1 MTLTR
6 PHPNATAEYVQG
18 LEARYVLQ
26 VYRRAPVVFT
36 HGQGVYLYDT
46 DGRAYLD
53 FISGVGVSAL
63 GHAHPGLA
71 RAVAEQATTLLHTSN
86 LFFHPLQGEV
96 ARRLAELTG
105 LERTFLCN
113 SGTEAN
119 EACLKFARRYWASQ
133 GVSGRT
139 GFVAFEHGFAGRSL
153 GSLSVTWEPHYRA
166 PFEPLVPGVT
176 FVNPDDRAALRRAV
190 TDTTAAVIVEPIQ
203 GEGGVRPIARETAAA
218 IGEVCASTGTLLI
231 ADEVQSGMGRTGV
244 PFHSSA
250 LGLAPDLIAV
260 GKALGA
266 GVPVGAA
273 VMSARVARAVS
284 PGDHGSTYGGNLL
297 ACRAALVVL
306 DELAGGLLDHVK
318 ATGAHCRARLEALAA
333 RAPAVREVRG
343 AGLMWGLALDREA
356 APVVAAAREQ
366 GLLVNATAGSVVRL
380 LPPLVVTTAEVDDA
394 VARLEQALT
403 AVTRRAS

>member
-1 MTLTR
+1 
-6 PHPNATAEYVQG
+6 
-18 LEARYVLQ
+18 
-26 VYRRAPVVFT
+26 
-36 HGQGVYLYDT
+36 
-46 DGRAYLD
+46 
-53 FISGVGVSAL
+53 
-63 GHAHPGLA
+63 
-71 RAVAEQATTLLHTSN
+71 
-86 LFFHPLQGEV
+86 
-96 ARRLAELTG
+96 
-105 LERTFLCN
+105 
-113 SGTEAN
+113 
-119 EACLKFARRYWASQ
+119 
-133 GVSGRT
+133 
-139 GFVAFEHGFAGRSL
+139 
-153 GSLSVTWEPHYRA
+153 
-166 PFEPLVPGVT
+166 
-176 FVNPDDRAALRRAV
+176 
-190 TDTTAAVIVEPIQ
+190 
-203 GEGGVRPIARETAAA
+203 
-218 IGEVCASTGTLLI
+218 
-231 ADEVQSGMGRTGV
+231 MGRTGV